1 MITTACLDKNV
12 PAMYDLIRQF
22 MLETNWD
29 NEKKLNTL
37 IKNSASGVVNSIAS
51 AGSRFA
57 ALYAASK
64 HTPSKA
70 ASEVAGGMTQIRML
84 SQMARWEEYT
94 ELIAILKVTSTKS
107 FLTHS
112 KSQVSCFRDSLSG
125 SRSPAVKR
133 SSPKIAQRPPN
144 YLESCQI
151 SKCLRDKI
159 SSRSANF
166 LRERSSH
173 SHTPSTTPL
182 FP

>member
-1 MITTACLDKNV
+1 MFQSQQTIQVFPQEKTLFNVDLGNSQESLVVTTACLDKNV

-29 NEKKLNTL
+29 NEQKLNSL

-94 ELIAILKVTSTKS
+94 ELIAILKVSST
-107 FLTHS
+107 
-112 KSQVSCFRDSLSG
+112 QV
-125 SRSPAVKR
+125 V
-133 SSPKIAQRPPN
+133 
-144 YLESCQI
+144 
-151 SKCLRDKI
+151 
-159 SSRSANF
+159 
-166 LRERSSH
+166 
-173 SHTPSTTPL
+173 
-182 FP
+182 

>member
-1 MITTACLDKNV
+1 MF
-12 PAMYDLIRQF
+12 DLIRQF

-29 NEKKLNTL
+29 NEKKLNSL

-94 ELIAILKVTSTKS
+94 ELIAILKVSSSKLYK
-107 FLTHS
+107 LTDS
-112 KSQVSCFRDSLSG
+112 KSLVSCFRDSLS
-125 SRSPAVKR
+125 RSPSRVVKR
-133 SSPKIAQRPPN
+133 FNPKIAPQPPN
-144 YLESCQI
+144 YLENCLI
-151 SKCLRDKI
+151 SQCLRDKI

-166 LRERSSH
+166 HHRRSSRF
-173 SHTPSTTPL
+173 HTPSTTRLYP
-182 FP
+182 

>member
-1 MITTACLDKNV
+1 MFQSQQTIQVFPQEKTSFNVDLGKSQESLVVTTACLDKNV

-29 NEKKLNTL
+29 NEQKLNSL

-94 ELIAILKVTSTKS
+94 ELIAILKV
-107 FLTHS
+107 
-112 KSQVSCFRDSLSG
+112 
-125 SRSPAVKR
+125 
-133 SSPKIAQRPPN
+133 SSNRVV
-144 YLESCQI
+144 
-151 SKCLRDKI
+151 
-159 SSRSANF
+159 
-166 LRERSSH
+166 
-173 SHTPSTTPL
+173 
-182 FP
+182 